1 MNTAGT
7 SAEPR
12 YCGKSTTLALQNFPP
27 SGRRLCDAPAF
38 IAGYARVKSAAAKA
52 NAELGVL
59 DPAIAAAIG
68 AAASEVATGAY
79 LAEFRIPLVQGGAGT
94 STNMN
99 LNEVLAC
106 RAEELLA
113 ETGNAARVHP
123 NDHVNRSQST
133 NDTYPTAMAIT
144 LLDAG
149 DAALASLDH
158 LASSLQDAARIHQ
171 DLERLGRTHL
181 RDAVSLTVGDSHS
194 AHAAAVK
201 RTRAG
206 LAAALKNLSRL
217 PLGGTVLGSGIGAP
231 KGYARVAVAHL
242 SCLTGRDLT
251 LADNLF
257 DAMANADQYAS
268 LAAGCTAA
276 AMVMAKIAN
285 DLRFLSSGPQSG
297 ISEVALPALQPGS
310 SIMPGKVNPVIPEY
324 VLQLSF
330 RVRGCAHTVEAA
342 VAASELELNVMKP
355 VILDALLTALGDLT
369 VAGHAFADKCI
380 DGLAWDESVLAGNIA
395 NSVGPYVELA
405 TEAGYDLAT
414 EAARAQ
420 GPCLGTPLR

>member
-1 MNTAGT
+1 MNDAGDP
-7 SAEPR
+7 ARLR
-12 YCGKSTTLALQNFPP
+12 YCGKSTTLALENFPP
-27 SGRRLCDAPAF
+27 SGRRLRDAPTF
-38 IAGYARVKSAAAKA
+38 IAGYARVKGAAAAA
-52 NAELGVL
+52 NAELGVI
-59 DPAIAAAIG
+59 DPAVAAAIV
-68 AAASEVATGAY
+68 AAAAEVAGGEH
-79 LAEFRIPLVQGGAGT
+79 LDEFRLPLVQGGAGT

-99 LNEVLAC
+99 LNEVLAS
-106 RAEELLA
+106 RAEEILA
-113 ETGNAARVHP
+113 EAGNATHVHP

-158 LASSLQDAARIHQ
+158 LAGSLREAARSHQ

-181 RDAVSLTVGDSHS
+181 RDAVSLTVGDCHS
-194 AHAAAVK
+194 AHAAAVV
-201 RTRAG
+201 RTREG
-206 LAAALKNLSRL
+206 LAEALMNLRRL

-231 KGYARVAVAHL
+231 EGFALAAVTHL
-242 SCLTGRDLT
+242 SRLTGRDLSVM
-251 LADNLF
+251 DNLF

-297 ISEVALPALQPGS
+297 ISEVALPELQPGS

-355 VILDALLTALGDLT
+355 VILDALLTAFGDLA
-369 VAGHAFADKCI
+369 VAGHVFAEKCI
-380 DGLAWDESVLAGNIA
+380 DGLAWNEGVLAGNIA

-414 EAARAQ
+414 AAARA
-420 GPCLGTPLR
+420 PESSLAAPRR